1 MYKRKKPTGALSI
14 LSNLTHILIMSRVFR
29 KLGFQI
35 AREDIE
41 SIVKCENG
49 AIERVLRFV

>member
-1 MYKRKKPTGALSI
+1 MYKRKKPTGTLSI
-14 LSNLTHILIMSRVFR
+14 LSKHIYLLIGIRVFR

-35 AREDIE
+35 EREDIE

>member
-1 MYKRKKPTGALSI
+1 MYKRKKLIGVPSI
-14 LSNLTHILIMSRVFR
+14 LSKLIHLLIICRVFR

-49 AIERVLRFV
+49 AIERVLRYV